1 MRIPT
6 ALALSVA
13 LCLPTGSAWAG
24 AEKLVDPTRPPSATP
39 GPTEAA
45 RALSPCVQA
54 VLTRDGI
61 SIAIVNG
68 HIVRAGDRL
77 ADYLIKEVTSNGVR
91 YTRAGHEGFARLVQA
106 KLGYTNNK
114 AP

>member
-6 ALALSVA
+6 AMA
-13 LCLPTGSAWAG
+13 LCLALCLTTASAFAG
-24 AEKLVDPTRPPSATP
+24 AEKLVDPTRPASATP
-39 GPTEAA
+39 GPTESS
-45 RALSPCVQA
+45 RPLSPCVQA

-91 YTRAGHEGFARLVQA
+91 YTRGGHPGFARLLQA
-106 KLGYTNNK
+106 KLGYTYNK